1 MTKFVRYTANFICF
15 FLINVHLNASQIRN
29 DYNNQLL
36 GTLYA
41 DYNNDFLS
49 WKKLPQFE
57 DYADPS
63 MAENQDRITGNVWI
77 TRGTSQPLYNAA
89 LESGYQDESISPE
102 GTVWATGQTAFHVS
116 ADHYQ
121 AFKQATG
128 GNHQNLPGRVMSMHI
143 VGTGLFYDVEYWIRH
158 KAF

>member
-1 MTKFVRYTANFICF
+1 MDVASGCTDPNAENYDPDAMADDGSCEYSQEAVTFTK
-15 FLINVHLNASQIRN
+15 Q
-29 DYNNQLL
+29 
-36 GTLYA
+36 
-41 DYNNDFLS
+41 
-49 WKKLPQFE
+49 

-116 ADHYQ
+116 TDNYR

-128 GNHQNLPGRVMSMHI
+128 GDHHNLPG
-143 VGTGLFYDVEYWIRH
+143 
-158 KAF
+158 